1 MELDLLRPAVLA
13 LIVIVIVLV
22 LEEWAY
28 FRAKSKVQRAVIT
41 GIAVF
46 VLVVIFNLFPSASF

>member
-28 FRAKSKVQRAVIT
+28 FKAKSKVQRAVIT

-46 VLVVIFNLFPSASF
+46 ALVVIFNLFPSASF

>member
-1 MELDLLRPAVLA
+1 MEFDLLKPAVLA

-28 FRAKSKVQRAVIT
+28 FKAKSKLQRAVTT

-46 VLVVIFNLFPSASF
+46 VLAIIFNLFPSASF

>member
-28 FRAKSKVQRAVIT
+28 FKAKSKVQRAVIT